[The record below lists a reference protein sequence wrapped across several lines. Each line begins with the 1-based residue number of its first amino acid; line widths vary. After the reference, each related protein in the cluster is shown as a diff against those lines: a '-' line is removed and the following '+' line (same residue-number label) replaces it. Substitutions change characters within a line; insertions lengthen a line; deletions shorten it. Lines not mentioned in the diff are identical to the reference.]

1 MQLDIK
7 KLKQQLTLTDY
18 EQILHAL
25 GADTIHKSNNVWT
38 LNSLCHNKIPQD
50 GGLNLRFYIDT
61 KTFKCFSHDCDVGD
75 IIALV
80 QTRQNL
86 LGYEYSFI
94 DAVNFCIDNS
104 NIQIDNIRRK
114 TPKKTSNFDYNTLWD
129 RYIKHENIYTET
141 VIYDD
146 NILRFFP
153 KVYHQSFIDDNIS
166 IPTMEKY
173 ELCYYPRNQ
182 QVVIPVRD
190 EDMQLIGL
198 HSRNLI
204 PDKVD
209 IGLKYQPTK
218 LLDGT
223 EYKFP
228 TSMVLYGL
236 GQNKENIRKTRTA
249 ILVESPK
256 GVLQFED
263 ILECNNSVGLFG
275 MSLSKYK
282 RQLLLQL
289 GVENFIIAL
298 DRQFKRWYNENKI
311 DDSKDCKEFLSYINT
326 VNKIIDTLRG
336 YGNIY
341 VVCDKECKLLDYKD
355 SPSDK
360 GREVWEQ
367 LWKERELVE

>member
-7 KLKQQLTLTDY
+7 KLKQQLTLSDY
-18 EQILHAL
+18 EQILNAL
-25 GADTIHKSNNVWT
+25 GATNISKSNNVW
-38 LNSLCHNKIPQD
+38 SMHSICHNKD
-50 GGLNLRFYIDT
+50 EYSGGINLRFYIDT

-236 GQNKENIRKTRTA
+236 GQNKDNIAKTKRA
-249 ILVESPK
+249 LIFEAPK
-256 GVLQFED
+256 SVLQMED
-263 ILECNNSVGLFG
+263 ILECNNSVGMFG
-275 MSLSKYK
+275 LNMSKYK
-282 RQLLLQL
+282 RQLLLNL
-289 GVENFIIAL
+289 GINSIDICI
-298 DRQFKRWYNENKI
+298 DKDYNI
-311 DDSKDCKEFLSYINT
+311 VGDDKYIEWQKK
-326 VNKIIDTLRG
+326 VNKIIDMFIG
-336 YGNIY
+336 YVEVNVVYDKGN
-341 VVCDKECKLLDYKD
+341 VLDYKD

-360 GREVWEQ
+360 GKDVWEQ
-367 LWKERELVE
+367 LEREKEGVE

>member
-7 KLKQQLTLTDY
+7 KLKQQLTLSDY

-38 LNSLCHNKIPQD
+38 LNSLCHNKIPHD

-86 LGYEYSFI
+86 LGYKCGFI

-236 GQNKENIRKTRTA
+236 GQNKENIAKTKRA
-249 ILVESPK
+249 LIFESPK
-256 GVLQFED
+256 AVLQMED
-263 ILECNNSVGLFG
+263 ILDVNNSVGLFG
-275 MSLSKYK
+275 TNMSKYK
-282 RQLLLQL
+282 RQLLLNL
-289 GVENFIIAL
+289 GIEEACLCL
-298 DRQFKRWYNENKI
+298 DRQYKEIGEEDYIEWQKKI
-311 DDSKDCKEFLSYINT
+311 
-326 VNKIIDTLRG
+326 NKIIDIFIGYCNVSVVYDRG
-336 YGNIY
+336 YM
-341 VVCDKECKLLDYKD
+341 LDYKD

-367 LWKERELVE
+367 LWKEREKVE